1 MKQVLFATLLVAAM
15 GSPEVKANTF
25 SPENNQT
32 EQQAKFFC
40 YWVTSYCTVKE
51 GDCNVKYQVVT
62 KYLLGC
68 PVYSYR
74 CEITRKCD
82 GGDNDGGNN

>member
-1 MKQVLFATLLVAAM
+1 MKKVLFATLLVAAM
-15 GSPEVKANTF
+15 GSSEVKANTF

-51 GDCNVKYQVVT
+51 GDCNV
-62 KYLLGC
+62 
-68 PVYSYR
+68 
-74 CEITRKCD
+74 
-82 GGDNDGGNN
+82 